1 MRLSLKL
8 QRRSASSGLIAPGPD
23 VKLLGR
29 VCGNSDGNVAVLAVD
44 AASSV
49 KLLAGGTPNAC
60 CRALFGGLH
69 VSGRVADGATLFV
82 DEAGSTNFVGQH
94 VSSQVRNHI
103 TRVNGEGTHTVRLT
117 YGVEINSKERVGR
130 L

>member
-1 MRLSLKL
+1 M
-8 QRRSASSGLIAPGPD
+8 
-23 VKLLGR
+23 
-29 VCGNSDGNVAVLAVD
+29 
-44 AASSV
+44 
-49 KLLAGGTPNAC
+49 
-60 CRALFGGLH
+60 FGCLH
-69 VSGRVADGATLFV
+69 FSGRVADRATLFV